1 MRRVRGGLRS
11 GLVAAAGLF
20 AVGLGYKLWVFSMGP
35 ALDASLLRW
44 RLALPEYI
52 DYFAI
57 GMALA
62 AISVAY
68 ERADSLPAPLEAL
81 ARRPWAAWLGAAAL
95 FLLVSKGIGLTGGAD
110 DNVTEARYLVRHYL
124 YAAIALGL
132 LLPALFGDPE
142 SGLIRR
148 VLASRPLLWVGLVS
162 YGAYLYH
169 VAVLQQLSE
178 WDFGSLN
185 DVSPYLWFP
194 AALAGALVLAAA
206 SWYAFERPILS
217 LKRLVAARPVERG
230 EDTLEPGP

>member
-11 GLVAAAGLF
+11 GLVAATALFAAGL
-20 AVGLGYKLWVFSMGP
+20 AYKLWVFSMGP
-35 ALDASLLRW
+35 ALDPSLLRW

-57 GMALA
+57 GLALA

-68 ERADSLPAPLEAL
+68 ERAESLPAPLEAL
-81 ARRPWAAWLGAAAL
+81 ARRPWAACLGAAGL
-95 FLLVSKGIGLTGGAD
+95 FVLVSKGIGLSGGLD
-110 DNVTEARYLVRHYL
+110 DHVTEARYLARHYL

-142 SGLIRR
+142 HGLIRR
-148 VLASRPLLWVGLVS
+148 VLGWRPLLWVGMVS
-162 YGAYLYH
+162 YGAFLYH
-169 VAVLQQLSE
+169 VAVLQQLRE
-178 WDFGSLN
+178 WDFGSVAD

-194 AALAGALVLAAA
+194 AALAGTLVLAAI

-217 LKRLVAARPVERG
+217 LKRL
-230 EDTLEPGP
+230 